1 METEAKK
8 LMDTFHAGLET
19 YLSDKNEAS
28 LTDAYELGRQALK
41 DGFSE
46 LAIIEM
52 YHDVLKDILRNR
64 NEGNECEILERSS
77 AYLVECLAPFEVK
90 LRSYQDLIEDLN
102 KKNELLK
109 EEIQNRKE
117 VDKELQRSKDHF
129 QSLIEHA
136 QDVITVLDGKGIIR
150 YTSPSIRRILGYG
163 KSELLGRDTF
173 QYLHPRD
180 LERIKNIFD
189 ELLAE
194 PDRIRSEEFRFKHRD
209 GHWVFLESIAKHVT
223 DEDGTRIIV
232 NSRDVTERKRAVQQL
247 KEHEAQLSEAQRIAK
262 VGSWEW
268 RPGEEDGLSWSDE
281 MLRIYGIDPNSF
293 NHTYETFL
301 EHVHP
306 DDRDRIERE
315 VTRALELKQSFSFEH
330 RIIRGND
337 GEERKLLGRGQVITD
352 DKGQVIRLIGT
363 GQDITEQ
370 KEREQKLREYSNR
383 LRRLSA
389 RIERA
394 REEERI
400 RIARE
405 VHDELGQMLTVLK
418 MDISMLS
425 GELKKKIDPE
435 IMDFLERET
444 KNIQNRINTIMSSVQ
459 RITAELRP
467 EVLDDLGLKDAIEWQ
482 AQEFAERS
490 GLSVNFNSN
499 ISNPNMLDE
508 EQSTIIFRIF
518 QETLT
523 NIIRHAQASRVD
535 IRLDIEDEHLVLVV
549 RDNGIGITEEQR
561 EASASLGLIGMRER
575 TQLLGGTVRIEG
587 KENEQTKVILQI
599 PLNNK
604 KD

>member
-8 LMDTFHAGLET
+8 FRDIFRAGLKT

-52 YHDVLKDILRNR
+52 YHVVLKDILRDR
-64 NEGNECEILERSS
+64 NGGNDCEILERSS
-77 AYLVECLAPFEVK
+77 VYLVECLAPFEVK

-102 KKNELLK
+102 KKNEQLK

-180 LERIKNIFD
+180 LDRVKNIFD

-209 GHWVFLESIAKHVT
+209 GYWVFLESIAKHVS

-232 NSRDVTERKRAVQQL
+232 NSRDVTERKRAIKQL
-247 KEHEAQLSEAQRIAK
+247 RENEAQLSEAQRIAK

-281 MLRIYGIDPNSF
+281 MCRIYGIDPTSF

-306 DDRDRIERE
+306 EDRDRIERE
-315 VTRALELKQSFSFEH
+315 VTRALELKQPFAFEH
-330 RIIRGND
+330 RIIRGSD

-352 DKGQVIRLIGT
+352 GKGQVVRLIGT

-394 REEERI
+394 REEERT

-444 KNIQNRINTIMSSVQ
+444 QNILKRINTIISSVQ

-490 GLSVNFNSN
+490 GLRVNFNSN

-523 NIIRHAQASRVD
+523 NIIRHAQASKVD
-535 IRLDIEDEHLVLVV
+535 IRLDIEDECLVLVV

-587 KENEQTKVILQI
+587 KENEQTKVMLQI
-599 PLNNK
+599 PLDK
-604 KD
+604 RD